1 MATNTPPPPTK
12 KGEPP
17 ARTETRRNL
26 SKPQPE
32 KIVALNFRVPAEF
45 KKEFKIA
52 SATNGITQS
61 ELLQQAFDEWKKRHG

>member
-1 MATNTPPPPTK
+1 MPTNTPPPPTK

-17 ARTETRRNL
+17 TRNETRRNL
-26 SKPQPE
+26 SKPQPA
-32 KIVALNFRVPAEF
+32 KIVALNFRVPAEL

-61 ELLQQAFDEWKKRHG
+61 ELLKQAFDEWKKRYG